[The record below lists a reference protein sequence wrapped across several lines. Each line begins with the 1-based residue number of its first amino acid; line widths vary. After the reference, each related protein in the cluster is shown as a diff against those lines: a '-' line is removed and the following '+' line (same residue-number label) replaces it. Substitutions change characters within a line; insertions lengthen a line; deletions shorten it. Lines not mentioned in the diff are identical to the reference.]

1 VSVKKLDKRR
11 RALEIRR
18 RILLVGWLLGAAAVL
33 VRAGQLQVVQ
43 GAAWRALAVEQH
55 NRSSEVPAA
64 RGTIVDRD
72 GVPLALTRERVRVN
86 VAPRELVDRDAAG
99 LLLRNVLGL
108 SARETRKL
116 LDPERRWSVLPGRY
130 EPAVRE
136 ALAGTR
142 GIYLERELERFYPHG
157 ELARGVLGTVLDGA
171 GRGGIEQ
178 RFEAVLR
185 GRPGREVAARD
196 NAGKEIP
203 GEVVR
208 VEEPT
213 PGGEVRLTLDLDL
226 QEIAHQALTEAL
238 AKTGALGGDLLVTD
252 PKSGEI
258 LALVSVKD
266 QRADALSAINAP
278 YEPGSTLKP
287 FTVAGLLARGLATLA
302 DSVDTGEDGKW
313 TVEGRTIS
321 DVHPYDSL
329 TLGDALRVSSNVGVA
344 WAAQAL
350 SPRDRYENLRDF
362 GFGIQTG
369 VELPGEVSG
378 TLRRPDHWS
387 GQSAVS
393 LAIGYEIGVTPL
405 QMALAYG
412 TLANGGVLMEPRLV
426 TEVRD
431 GAGGVLETRRPR
443 AVRRVIPER
452 VARDL
457 GTVLE
462 DVVED
467 GTATAAR
474 LETFRVAGKTG
485 TTRVNVGGGY
495 LSGRYYSSFV
505 GFFPADQPQLVVFVK
520 LDSPR
525 GAYYGGATAAPVTRA
540 MMEGALAARQ
550 TPLDRAAL
558 LRSARRS
565 ERVPAVLA
573 AVRER
578 RARQQA
584 VRFANLSEPAA
595 EAVVV
600 GGPMSS
606 LDEPA
611 VVVGDGDA
619 GDGER
624 AGGAPGDLD
633 AKPLPGVS
641 VPDVVG
647 LPART
652 AARRLHALG
661 FRVRWQGSGPV
672 AGIAPAAGTRLEP
685 GDTVVIHAERSQK

>member
-1 VSVKKLDKRR
+1 V
-11 RALEIRR
+11 
-18 RILLVGWLLGAAAVL
+18 
-33 VRAGQLQVVQ
+33 
-43 GAAWRALAVEQH
+43 
-55 NRSSEVPAA
+55 
-64 RGTIVDRD
+64 
-72 GVPLALTRERVRVN
+72 
-86 VAPRELVDRDAAG
+86 
-99 LLLRNVLGL
+99 
-108 SARETRKL
+108 
-116 LDPERRWSVLPGRY
+116 PGRY
-130 EPAVRE
+130 EPAMRE
-136 ALAGTR
+136 SLAGVH
-142 GIYLERELERFYPHG
+142 GIYVERELERFYPHG
-157 ELARGVLGTVLDGA
+157 ALARGVLGTVLDGV

-178 RFEAVLR
+178 RFESVLR

-213 PGGEVRLTLDLDL
+213 PGGEVRLTLDVDL

-238 AKTGALGGDLLVTD
+238 VKTGALGGDLLVTD
-252 PKSGEI
+252 PSSGEI
-258 LALVSVKD
+258 LALVSVKSG
-266 QRADALSAINAP
+266 RADALSAINAP

-287 FTVAGLLARGLATLA
+287 FTVAGLLVRGLATLG
-302 DSVDTGEDGKW
+302 DSVDTGAEGKW
-313 TVEGRTIS
+313 TVEGRTIT

-369 VELPGEVSG
+369 VELPGEVNG
-378 TLRRPDHWS
+378 TLRRPDQWS
-387 GQSAVS
+387 KQSAVS

-412 TLANGGVLMEPRLV
+412 VLANGGVLMEPRLV

-431 GAGGVLETRRPR
+431 GAGHVLETRQPR
-443 AVRRVIPER
+443 AVRRVIPGR
-452 VARDL
+452 VAREL
-457 GTVLE
+457 ATVLE

-495 LSGRYYSSFV
+495 LAGRYYSSFV

-520 LDSPR
+520 LDSPK

-558 LRSARRS
+558 LRSARRT
-565 ERVPAVLA
+565 ERGPAVLA
-573 AVRER
+573 ALRER
-578 RARQQA
+578 RARQQEQA
-584 VRFANLSEPAA
+584 VRFANLTAPAA
-595 EAVVV
+595 GEPTGQASAALPPSTPDGAAPDLSGLPPVEAH
-600 GGPMSS
+600 
-606 LDEPA
+606 DAA
-611 VVVGDGDA
+611 VADA
-619 GDGER
+619 G
-624 AGGAPGDLD
+624 
-633 AKPLPGVS
+633 PLSGVS
-641 VPDVVG
+641 VPDVAG

-652 AARRLHALG
+652 AVRRLHALG

-672 AGIAPAAGTRLEP
+672 AEVAPAAGTRLEP
-685 GDTVVIHAERSQK
+685 GDTVVLRAERSQR